1 MVLSSCQLFL
11 VTSLG
16 AVGYARCA
24 KHRMLSQKLV
34 WFLSFFSQYS
44 RIEFSRFAGE
54 DIDSSAP
61 YNIKTCSHVTKFEP
75 VSFMILQGTIISGV
89 NSMSGFIASFH
100 VFQPILISERA
111 HVSKR
116 MTTIPFHIQVLP
128 ITGIKLGS
136 HGREARALSTTLLGH
151 SYW

>member
-1 MVLSSCQLFL
+1 MVLSSCLLFL

-61 YNIKTCSHVTKFEP
+61 YNSEYVPLKP
-75 VSFMILQGTIISGV
+75 VLM
-89 NSMSGFIASFH
+89 
-100 VFQPILISERA
+100 
-111 HVSKR
+111 
-116 MTTIPFHIQVLP
+116 LP
-128 ITGIKLGS
+128 S
-136 HGREARALSTTLLGH
+136 LSLSPL
-151 SYW
+151 